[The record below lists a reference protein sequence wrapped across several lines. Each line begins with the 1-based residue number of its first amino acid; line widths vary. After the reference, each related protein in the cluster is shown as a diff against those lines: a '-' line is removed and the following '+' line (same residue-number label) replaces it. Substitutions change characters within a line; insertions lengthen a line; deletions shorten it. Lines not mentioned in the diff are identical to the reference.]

1 MWVDDFSFGER
12 HLCVLDL
19 LFDDYR
25 DEQFCNQCRSLKES
39 RKGCAAI
46 ETDMAS
52 SDPVEVFT
60 KKKHLKGPLK
70 LKQQTSKLLKPQLNC
85 E

>member
-12 HLCVLDL
+12 HLCVLDSTKDL
-19 LFDDYR
+19 CYFTITAMNNFVISAGLT
-25 DEQFCNQCRSLKES
+25 K
-39 RKGCAAI
+39 KVAKAVCATI

-52 SDPVEVFT
+52 SDPEEVFT

-70 LKQQTSKLLKPQLNC
+70 TQTTNKQIA
-85 E
+85 